1 MSVLSLHPLFGA
13 SSIQRAAG
21 DGPMRT
27 GAADDVRF
35 LDHFYDLIGMLGQT
49 VMDRRQIVDETGAIS
64 FSAESLET
72 EQCVPAES
80 ND

>member
-1 MSVLSLHPLFGA
+1 
-13 SSIQRAAG
+13 
-21 DGPMRT
+21 MRT
-27 GAADDVRF
+27 GTTDDVRF

-49 VMDRRQIVDETGAIS
+49 VMDRRQIVDEAGAIALS
-64 FSAESLET
+64 PESLET